1 MKTVKSA
8 LFPVYFFISV
18 LVSVIGLWMF
28 FGYLMVAL
36 SDAMVKGV
44 DKALE
49 LVRPKQVAKK
59 GEVKKEVQVKS
70 HLRMKSH
77 LRRQK
82 VKENGRKSV
91 EVKNVEP
98 MRFPE

>member
-8 LFPVYFFISV
+8 LFPVYFFVSV

-49 LVRPKQVAKK
+49 LVRPKQKAKK
-59 GEVKKEVQVKS
+59 DEVKKEVQVKS
-70 HLRMKSH
+70 HLR
-77 LRRQK
+77 RQK
-82 VKENGRKSV
+82 VKVNGGKV
-91 EVKNVEP
+91 EVLKNIDP

>member
-8 LFPVYFFISV
+8 LFPVYFFVSV

-49 LVRPKQVAKK
+49 LVRPKQEVRDVAQ
-59 GEVKKEVQVKS
+59 KKEVQV
-70 HLRMKSH
+70 KSH

>member
-1 MKTVKSA
+1 MKAIKSA
-8 LFPVYFFISV
+8 LFPVYFFVAILIS
-18 LVSVIGLWMF
+18 LIGLWMF

-70 HLRMKSH
+70 HLR
-77 LRRQK
+77 RQK

>member
-1 MKTVKSA
+1 MKAIKSA
-8 LFPVYFFISV
+8 LFPVYFFVAILIS
-18 LVSVIGLWMF
+18 LIGLWMF

-59 GEVKKEVQVKS
+59 ADVKKEVQV
-70 HLRMKSH
+70 KSH

-82 VKENGRKSV
+82 VKENGRKSE

>member
-8 LFPVYFFISV
+8 LFPVYFFVSV

-49 LVRPKQVAKK
+49 LVRPKQKAKK
-59 GEVKKEVQVKS
+59 AEVKKEVQV
-70 HLRMKSH
+70 KSH

-98 MRFPE
+98 MRFPAE